1 MTVKQRNSEILE
13 YLKQN
18 PVHFGTPNCY
28 QDVCDKFFVNKDVVK
43 GILRRNL
50 DVKALMI
57 EPNQV
62 TLTGIVQRAD
72 VKNGNGRIYPKETFE
87 KLKDLPIAAE
97 VSENLLTGAKEISKK
112 IDYQIKG
119 VDELIAELQIDTSK
133 YDVIKWKCSTWQSP
147 KKGDNPTQLYAVNC
161 ELKPKQLDGQFDLL
175 EAFREI
181 VSKSPS
187 IHPTK
192 SPSITNV
199 NKSLFIYLSDTHVGA
214 SVSEDSLYENEYSAT
229 IFGNRLQEV
238 LDKVYKL
245 YVLHGVFENIYV
257 VNLGDCID
265 GFNNQTSRGGH
276 FLPQNLSNKQQFEVY
291 FQSIKNF
298 FENLLE
304 YKCSENINF
313 ISVGDSNHAGSLEY
327 VLNRAIEIYLNATH
341 PEIETRV
348 FNKFIEHLQ
357 LGDNTFI
364 FMHGKDSEAMKHGL
378 PLILND
384 KTEVF
389 LNDYIYQYDIKTK
402 NIYVVKGDL
411 HQSAHQWGK
420 RFKYINVLSLFGSS
434 KWIHTNFGS
443 GRAGCEFQIVDD
455 KGTFSIQEEIYF

>member
-1 MTVKQRNSEILE
+1 MTIQERNVEILNF
-13 YLKQN
+13 LKEHPIN
-18 PVHFGTPNCY
+18 LGTPNCY
-28 QDVCDKFFVNKDVVK
+28 QEVCDKFFVNKDVIR
-43 GILRRNL
+43 GILRRN
-50 DVKALMI
+50 
-57 EPNQV
+57 P
-62 TLTGIVQRAD
+62 D
-72 VKNGNGRIYPKETFE
+72 VKN
-87 KLKDLPIAAE
+87 KLKENSSKPYKIFDTPIAAE
-97 VSENLLTGAKEISKK
+97 VSENLITGSKEISKK

-147 KKGDNPTQLYAVNC
+147 KKGDNPIQLYAVNC
-161 ELKPKQLDGQFDLL
+161 ELRPKKLDGQFDLL
-175 EAFREI
+175 EAFKEI
-181 VSKSPS
+181 VSKTSS
-187 IHPTK
+187 IPPTK
-192 SPSITNV
+192 APLTPFPK
-199 NKSLFIYLSDTHVGA
+199 KSLFIYLSDTHVGA
-214 SVSEDSLYENEYSAT
+214 SVSEDSLYNNEYSAT
-229 IFGNRLQEV
+229 IFTKRLDEV
-238 LDKVYKL
+238 LEKVQQL
-245 YVLHGVFENIYV
+245 YFLHGTFENIYV

-265 GFNNQTSRGGH
+265 GFNNQTARGGH

-291 FQSIKNF
+291 FQTIKDF
-298 FENLLE
+298 FEFLIQKQYSNQL
-304 YKCSENINF
+304 NF

-327 VLNRAIEIYLNATH
+327 VLNRAIEIYLNAVH
-341 PEIETRV
+341 PQVKTRV

-357 LGDNTFI
+357 LGNNTFI

-389 LNDYIYQYDIKTK
+389 LNDYIYQNDIKTK

-443 GRAGCEFQIVDD
+443 GRAGVEFQIVDNE
-455 KGTFSIQEEIYF
+455 GTFSIQEEIYF

>member
-1 MTVKQRNSEILE
+1 MTIQQRNVEILNFIKE
-13 YLKQN
+13 HPINL
-18 PVHFGTPNCY
+18 GTPNCY
-28 QDVCDKFFVNKDVVK
+28 KEVCDKFFVNTDVIR
-43 GILRRNL
+43 GILRRNPNLKESLRLGTSNL
-50 DVKALMI
+50 DTVI
-57 EPNQV
+57 EKTSEQV
-62 TLTGIVQRAD
+62 LH
-72 VKNGNGRIYPKETFE
+72 F
-87 KLKDLPIAAE
+87 PISTE
-97 VSENLLTGAKEISKK
+97 VSENLITGAKEISKK

-161 ELKPKQLDGQFDLL
+161 ELKPKKLDGQFDLL

-181 VSKSPS
+181 ILQVPS
-187 IHPTK
+187 QNYTK
-192 SPSITNV
+192 SPQTNTG
-199 NKSLFIYLSDTHVGA
+199 KSLFIYLSDTHVGA
-214 SVSEDSLYENEYSAT
+214 NVGEDSLYENEYSAT
-229 IFGNRLQEV
+229 IFAKRLDEV

-245 YVLHGVFENIYV
+245 YTLHGTFENIYV

-265 GFNNQTSRGGH
+265 GFNNQTARGGH

-291 FQSIKNF
+291 FQSMKDFFKYIIEKNF
-298 FENLLE
+298 TQTLH
-304 YKCSENINF
+304 F
-313 ISVGDSNHAGSLEY
+313 ISVGDSNHAGALEY
-327 VLNRAIEIYLNATH
+327 VLNRTIEIYLNAIH
-341 PEIETRV
+341 PQVQTRV
-348 FNKFIEHLQ
+348 FNKFIEHLK
-357 LGDNTFI
+357 LGENTFI

-389 LNDYIYQYDIKTK
+389 LNDYIYQNDIKTK

-443 GRAGCEFQIVDD
+443 GRAGVEFQIVDNQ
-455 KGTFSIQEEIYF
+455 GTFSIQEEIYF

>member
-1 MTVKQRNSEILE
+1 MTIQERNVEILNFIKE
-13 YLKQN
+13 N
-18 PVHFGTPNCY
+18 PINLGTPNCY
-28 QDVCDKFFVNKDVVK
+28 KEVCDKFFVNTDVIR
-43 GILRRNL
+43 GILRRNPNFKESLRLGTPNL
-50 DVKALMI
+50 DKVIDKSK
-57 EPNQV
+57 EQV
-62 TLTGIVQRAD
+62 LD
-72 VKNGNGRIYPKETFE
+72 F
-87 KLKDLPIAAE
+87 PISTE
-97 VSENLLTGAKEISKK
+97 VSENLITGAKEISKK

-161 ELKPKQLDGQFDLL
+161 ELKPKQVDGRFDLL

-181 VSKSPS
+181 VSKVPS
-187 IHPTK
+187 KYDFSK
-192 SPSITNV
+192 SPSSYTG
-199 NKSLFIYLSDTHVGA
+199 KSLFIYLSDTHVGA

-229 IFGNRLQEV
+229 IFARRLDEV
-238 LDKVYKL
+238 LDNVYKL
-245 YVLHGVFENIYV
+245 YTLHGTFENIYV

-265 GFNNQTSRGGH
+265 GFNNQTARGGH

-291 FQSIKNF
+291 FQSMKEF
-298 FENLLE
+298 FEDIIE
-304 YKCSENINF
+304 ENFTQTLHF
-313 ISVGDSNHAGSLEY
+313 ISVGDSNHAGALEY
-327 VLNRAIEIYLNATH
+327 VLNRAIEIYLNASY
-341 PEIETRV
+341 PQVQTRV

-357 LGDNTFI
+357 LGNNTFI

-389 LNDYIYQYDIKTK
+389 LNDYIYQNDIKTK

-443 GRAGCEFQIVDD
+443 GRAGVEFQIVDSQ
-455 KGTFSIQEEIYF
+455 GTFSIQEEIYF